1 MSQWKRMQKWKEM
14 LKEAWEKRIKNGENR
29 KALTGKVLFTAS
41 SMSDILLQAR
51 AAPYIAGSF
60 PPTSSFSLSFTLE
73 FLEFDKYSKEGR
85 LFTGRAMG
93 LRELH
98 VRGLET

>member
-1 MSQWKRMQKWKEM
+1 MQKWKEM
-14 LKEAWEKRIKNGENR
+14 LKEAWEKGIKNGENR
-29 KALTGKVLFTAS
+29 KGLTGKVLFTAPS
-41 SMSDILLQAR
+41 VSDILLQAR
-51 AAPYIAGSF
+51 AAPCTAGSF

-73 FLEFDKYSKEGR
+73 LLEFDKYYVAEGMKKGR